1 MTTTPRAPRFR
12 TALCTLTLAGL
23 LLTGCGDKDAE
34 AATDETPSS
43 PSESPRASDTASS
56 GTASSDAVEPA
67 TGKSV
72 ETTWYSVRA
81 PRGWQVRVL
90 ARNFSIVAQDLH
102 SSAYIAFGITD
113 TYGYHDTLTQLAKA
127 NLRTSAWPA
136 KPDLVEETTVAGE
149 PAYHLVGPSG
159 DGFDLDVFG
168 VLHDRQHVSAEFAL
182 HGSPQKR
189 QAIVESV
196 LAGWQWK

>member
-1 MTTTPRAPRFR
+1 LTTTPRAPRFR
-12 TALCTLTLAGL
+12 SALCTLTLAGL

-34 AATDETPSS
+34 AVTDETPSS
-43 PSESPRASDTASS
+43 PSGSSPSS
-56 GTASSDAVEPA
+56 ETASSDAVEPA
-67 TGKSV
+67 TGRSV
-72 ETTWYSVRA
+72 ETTWYSVHA

-90 ARNFSIVAQDLH
+90 AKNFSIVAQDLH

-113 TYGYHDTLTQLAKA
+113 TYGYQDTLAQLAKA

-189 QAIVESV
+189 LAIVESV
-196 LAGWQWK
+196 LASWQWK